1 MVNINEYGI
10 VRDKKVEDYYWGC
23 LSDYIDETINELIED
38 SYGDFDEFQT
48 ELDHYL
54 GVITV
59 ILIDKVDLNNISFDS
74 NRGYFKPLEDIL
86 NHEKISRILK
96 VVNTPKEYSSLNDVP
111 EDEIAVF
118 LFSDDWDFITYYG
131 LHKEDTP
138 DKDEYDLRM

>member
-59 ILIDKVDLNNISFDS
+59 ILIDKVDLNNKSFDS

>member
-23 LSDYIDETINELIED
+23 LSDYIAETINELIED

>member
-23 LSDYIDETINELIED
+23 LSDYIAETINELIED

-86 NHEKISRILK
+86 NDEKISRILK

-111 EDEIAVF
+111 EDEITVF

-131 LHKEDTP
+131 LHKEDIP
-138 DKDEYDLRM
+138 DKDEFDLRM

>member
-23 LSDYIDETINELIED
+23 LSDYIAETINELIED

-59 ILIDKVDLNNISFDS
+59 ILIDKVDLNNKSFDS

>member
-23 LSDYIDETINELIED
+23 LSDYIAETINELIED

-59 ILIDKVDLNNISFDS
+59 ILIDKVDLNNKSFDS

-86 NHEKISRILK
+86 NDEKISRILK

-131 LHKEDTP
+131 LHKEDIP
-138 DKDEYDLRM
+138 DKDEFDLRM

>member
-23 LSDYIDETINELIED
+23 LSDYIAETINELIED

-86 NHEKISRILK
+86 NDEKISRILK

-131 LHKEDTP
+131 LHKEDIP
-138 DKDEYDLRM
+138 DKDEFDLRM

>member
-23 LSDYIDETINELIED
+23 LSDYIAETINELIED

-86 NHEKISRILK
+86 NDEKISRILK

>member
-1 MVNINEYGI
+1 M
-10 VRDKKVEDYYWGC
+10 
-23 LSDYIDETINELIED
+23 
-38 SYGDFDEFQT
+38 
-48 ELDHYL
+48 
-54 GVITV
+54 
-59 ILIDKVDLNNISFDS
+59 NNISFDS

-86 NHEKISRILK
+86 NDEKISRILK

>member
-86 NHEKISRILK
+86 NDEWFTKIL
-96 VVNTPKEYSSLNDVP
+96 P
-111 EDEIAVF
+111 ESWE
-118 LFSDDWDFITYYG
+118 S
-131 LHKEDTP
+131 EDTISIP
-138 DKDEYDLRM
+138 CKNICTSCLQKKRLRD